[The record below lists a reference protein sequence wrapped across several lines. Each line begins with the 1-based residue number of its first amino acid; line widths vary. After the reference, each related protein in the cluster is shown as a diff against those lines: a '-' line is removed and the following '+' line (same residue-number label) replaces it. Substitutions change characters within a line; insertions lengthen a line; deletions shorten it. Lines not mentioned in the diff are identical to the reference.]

1 MTTKQKK
8 LVCIVC
14 IATIA
19 ALVACLACCG
29 RSTNDGQGEIQ
40 REPAGSTS
48 MAPGASTE
56 TPSTSS
62 ATVDSELPGKSNAQD
77 AVSAPLREEA
87 DPDSE
92 AAEDTSPTPSEEQ
105 VGQNVLPDSSMDSN
119 TQPDSPSA
127 PGNSGESFNPAQRTW
142 VVDYKQI
149 WVVDNAA
156 WDESIPVYST
166 EEVSICNIC
175 GAEITGSEAAHA
187 KKHMLAGEGS
197 GHHSGVRQVL
207 SGYSTVHHDETGH
220 WETIENGGHWE

>member
-8 LVCIVC
+8 LICIVC

-19 ALVACLACCG
+19 ALIACFACCS
-29 RSTNDGQGEIQ
+29 RSTNESQGETQ
-40 REPAGSTS
+40 REPAGPTS
-48 MAPGASTE
+48 MAASTSAE
-56 TPSTSS
+56 TSPTSS
-62 ATVDSELPGKSNAQD
+62 ATADSELPGKSNAQD

-87 DPDSE
+87 DSDSE
-92 AAEDTSPTPSEEQ
+92 AAEDAPSTPSEGQ
-105 VGQNVLPDSSMDSN
+105 VGQNAPPDSSMGPN

-127 PGNSGESFNPAQRTW
+127 SGNSSGSPSQAPRTW

-149 WVVDNAA
+149 WIVDSAA
-156 WDESIPVYST
+156 WDESVPTYTS
-166 EEVSICNIC
+166 EEISVCNIC
-175 GAEITGSEAAHA
+175 GAEITGNEAAHA

-197 GHHSGVRQVL
+197 GHHSEVRQVL